1 MDPQVLEAARAAFPS
16 TAGTVMLGAVVHDG
30 QCTPEPI
37 VRVPLSMVNR
47 HGLIA
52 GATGTG
58 KTKTLQLL
66 AEQLSA
72 AGVPV
77 LVSDVKG
84 DLSGIAAPGE
94 ASDRVS
100 QRAAETGFAWHPAG
114 FPVEYLS
121 LSGKLGAQLRATVSS
136 FGPLL
141 LARVLGLNETQTSV
155 LTLVFKYCDD
165 KGLLLLDF
173 GDLRAVLRYLSDEG
187 ADELKEYGGMSKAT
201 VGVLLREMVEL
212 ESQGAEDFF
221 GEPEFELDD
230 LMRANPDGRGLVSIL
245 ELRDVQDRPAMFSTF
260 MLWMLAR
267 LYGQL
272 PEVGDVDKPKLVF
285 FFDEAHLLFD
295 NAGKTL
301 LQQIEQTVRLIRS
314 KGVGVFFVTQNPRD
328 VPNDVLG
335 QLGHRIQHALRAF
348 TEDDEKALRAAART
362 FPKTKLYDIEETLTT
377 LGIGEALVSTL
388 APNGV
393 PTQPFVT
400 RMIPPAS
407 RMGPLTEDELAR
419 HLAAS
424 EQVKEYAQD
433 IDRHSAREMLEQR
446 FAGDGAQADA
456 SAQAAPAPPM
466 PSYAQGYGQAPQ
478 GQPQPQQGY
487 PPPQGYPQTPPPG
500 YTQAPPPIPGGYTQ
514 APPPIP
520 GGYGR
525 QGGYAPPPPPPPPPT
540 QKRGRAPKEE
550 PGMLETVLKSSV
562 TRSVATT
569 ITRGLMGALLG
580 GSSRSRRRRGGLW

>member
-1 MDPQVLEAARAAFPS
+1 MDPKVLDAARAAFPPNPQAI
-16 TAGTVMLGAVVHDG
+16 TLGAVVHDG
-30 QCTPEPI
+30 QCAPEPI
-37 VRVPLSMVNR
+37 VRLPLSMVNR

-72 AGVPV
+72 AGIPV

-84 DLSGIAAPGE
+84 DLGGLAAPGE
-94 ASDRVS
+94 ASDRVN
-100 QRAAETGFAWHPAG
+100 QRAAETGFGWHGAG
-114 FPVEYLS
+114 FPVEFLS
-121 LSGKLGAQLRATVSS
+121 LTGKLGAQLRTTVSS

-141 LARVLGLNETQTSV
+141 LAKVLGLNDTQTSV

-173 GDLRAVLRYLSDEG
+173 SDLRAVLRYLSDEG
-187 ADELKEYGGMSKAT
+187 AAELKEYGGMSKQT

-221 GEPEFELDD
+221 GEPEFDLDD
-230 LMRANPDGRGLVSIL
+230 LMRTTPDGRGLISVL

-272 PEVGDVDKPKLVF
+272 PEVGDVEKPKLVF

-295 NAGKTL
+295 SAGKTL

-314 KGVGVFFVTQNPRD
+314 KGVGVFFVTQNPKD

-335 QLGHRIQHALRAF
+335 QLGHRVQHALRAF
-348 TEDDEKALRAAART
+348 TADDEKALRAAART
-362 FPKTKLYDIEETLTT
+362 FPKTKLYDLEETLTT

-393 PTQPFVT
+393 PTQPFAT
-400 RMIPPAS
+400 RMVPPAS
-407 RMGPLTEDELAR
+407 RMGPLTDGELR
-419 HLAAS
+419 QMLDAS
-424 EQVKEYAQD
+424 AQVKEYAQD

-446 FAGDGAQADA
+446 FAGDAAQPAPADA
-456 SAQAAPAPPM
+456 PPPPPV
-466 PSYAQGYGQAPQ
+466 PSYAQGYG
-478 GQPQPQQGY
+478 
-487 PPPQGYPQTPPPG
+487 PPPQGYPQPGAAPPPPG
-500 YTQAPPPIPGGYTQ
+500 YTQAPPPMPGGYTQ
-514 APPPIP
+514 APPPVP

-525 QGGYAPPPPPPPPPT
+525 QHAPPPPPPPPPPAPR
-540 QKRGRAPKEE
+540 RGRAPKEE
-550 PGMLETVLKSSV
+550 PGVLETVLKSSV

-580 GSSRSRRRRGGLW
+580 GSGRRKRGGLW